1 MQNNKNIKYLE
12 INKIHG
18 KKAHIVKVRIV
29 LIFLV
34 IAYLTLNFFLNT
46 NNAYSLEEKDIT
58 GDTKIKLEVGEQKE
72 IVYSMDRQYILQVDK
87 VKKNNSNIAIIKTYT
102 SESSPN
108 KVFIELKGVT
118 KGISELDI
126 YYNYTKTNQIVD
138 KYSFIVKK
146 VTVEVGTEN
155 IEKQNTNRTSNSRS
169 TNNIENT
176 IEGKVSETNID
187 KDNIES
193 LKKEQQ
199 SGLKEN
205 QTTITA
211 EDIDKIFNELIEK
224 AKKDEELAK
233 KKIEED
239 KEREQ
244 KKEEDRIL
252 IEKTKKADNIFK
264 SIIIIFTVVALA
276 VHIYKYIKFER

>member
-34 IAYLTLNFFLNT
+34 IAYLTLSFFLNT

-58 GDTKIKLEVGEQKE
+58 GDTKIKLEVGQQKE

-108 KVFIELKGVT
+108 KVFIELKGIS
-118 KGISELDI
+118 KGISELEI

-138 KYSFIVKK
+138 KYSSIVKK
-146 VTVEVGTEN
+146 VIVEVGNEDTGKTN
-155 IEKQNTNRTSNSRS
+155 QNGSGSISDR
-169 TNNIENT
+169 NNT
-176 IEGKVSETNID
+176 VEGKVSETNID

-193 LKKEQQ
+193 VKKEQQ

-244 KKEEDRIL
+244 KKEEDKIL
-252 IEKTKKADNIFK
+252 IEKTKKEDTIFK
-264 SIIIIFTVVALA
+264 SIIIIFTIVALV
-276 VHIYKYIKFER
+276 VHIYKYVKFER

>member
-1 MQNNKNIKYLE
+1 MRNNKNIKYLE

-34 IAYLTLNFFLNT
+34 IAYLTLSFFLNT

-58 GDTKIKLEVGEQKE
+58 GDTKIRLEVGQQKE

-138 KYSFIVKK
+138 KYSSIVKK

-155 IEKQNTNRTSNSRS
+155 IEKQNTNTTSNSRS
-169 TNNIENT
+169 TSNIENT

-211 EDIDKIFNELIEK
+211 EDINKIFNELIEK
-224 AKKDEELAK
+224 TKKDEELAK

-252 IEKTKKADNIFK
+252 IEKTKKEDTIFK

-276 VHIYKYIKFER
+276 VHIYKYVKFER

>member
-34 IAYLTLNFFLNT
+34 IAYLTLSFFLNT

-58 GDTKIKLEVGEQKE
+58 GDTKIKLEVGQQKE

-108 KVFIELKGVT
+108 KVFIELKGIT
-118 KGISELDI
+118 KGRSELDI

-138 KYSFIVKK
+138 KYSSIVKK
-146 VTVEVGTEN
+146 VIVEVEN
-155 IEKQNTNRTSNSRS
+155 
-169 TNNIENT
+169 ENT
-176 IEGKVSETNID
+176 GKTNQNGSGSISDRNNTVEGKVSETNID

-193 LKKEQQ
+193 VKKEQQ

-244 KKEEDRIL
+244 KKEEDKIL
-252 IEKTKKADNIFK
+252 IEKTKKEDTIFK
-264 SIIIIFTVVALA
+264 SIIIIFTIVALV
-276 VHIYKYIKFER
+276 VHIYKYVKFER

>member
-34 IAYLTLNFFLNT
+34 IAYLTLSFFLNT

-108 KVFIELKGVT
+108 KVFIELKGIT
-118 KGISELDI
+118 KGRSELDI

-138 KYSFIVKK
+138 KYSSIVKK
-146 VTVEVGTEN
+146 VIVEVGN
-155 IEKQNTNRTSNSRS
+155 
-169 TNNIENT
+169 ENT
-176 IEGKVSETNID
+176 GKTNQNGSGSISDRNNNTVEGKVSETNID
-187 KDNIES
+187 GDNRGSIVQ
-193 LKKEQQ
+193 KENTE
-199 SGLKEN
+199 KIN
-205 QTTITA
+205 QTTITS
-211 EDIDKIFNELIEK
+211 EDINQIFNELKEK
-224 AKKDEELAK
+224 TEKDEELEK

-244 KKEEDRIL
+244 KKEEDKIL
-252 IEKTKKADNIFK
+252 IEKTKKEDTIFK
-264 SIIIIFTVVALA
+264 SIIIIFTIVAL
-276 VHIYKYIKFER
+276 VLHIYKYVKFER

>member
-34 IAYLTLNFFLNT
+34 IAYLTLSFFLNT

-58 GDTKIKLEVGEQKE
+58 GDTKIKLEVGQQKE

-108 KVFIELKGVT
+108 KVFIELKGIT

-138 KYSFIVKK
+138 KYSSIVKK
-146 VTVEVGTEN
+146 VIVEVGN
-155 IEKQNTNRTSNSRS
+155 
-169 TNNIENT
+169 ENT
-176 IEGKVSETNID
+176 GKTNQNGSGSISDRNNTVEGKVSETNID

-193 LKKEQQ
+193 VKKEQQ

-244 KKEEDRIL
+244 KKEEDKIL
-252 IEKTKKADNIFK
+252 IEKTKKEDTILK
-264 SIIIIFTVVALA
+264 SIIIIFTIVALV
-276 VHIYKYIKFER
+276 VHIYKYVKFER

>member
-34 IAYLTLNFFLNT
+34 IAYLTLSFFLNT

-58 GDTKIKLEVGEQKE
+58 GDTKIKLEVGQQKE

-108 KVFIELKGVT
+108 KVFIELKGIT
-118 KGISELDI
+118 KGRSELDI

-138 KYSFIVKK
+138 KYSSIVKK
-146 VTVEVGTEN
+146 VIVEVEN
-155 IEKQNTNRTSNSRS
+155 
-169 TNNIENT
+169 ENT
-176 IEGKVSETNID
+176 GKTNQNGSGSISDRNNTVEGKVSETNID
-187 KDNIES
+187 KDN
-193 LKKEQQ
+193 KR
-199 SGLKEN
+199 
-205 QTTITA
+205 TT
-211 EDIDKIFNELIEK
+211 KW
-224 AKKDEELAK
+224 
-233 KKIEED
+233 
-239 KEREQ
+239 
-244 KKEEDRIL
+244 
-252 IEKTKKADNIFK
+252 FK
-264 SIIIIFTVVALA
+264 RKSNNNNSRRYRQNF
-276 VHIYKYIKFER
+276 

>member
-34 IAYLTLNFFLNT
+34 IAYLTLSFFLNT

-58 GDTKIKLEVGEQKE
+58 GDTKIKLEVGQQKE

-108 KVFIELKGVT
+108 KVFIELKGIT

-138 KYSFIVKK
+138 KYSSIVKK
-146 VTVEVGTEN
+146 VIVEVGN
-155 IEKQNTNRTSNSRS
+155 
-169 TNNIENT
+169 ENT
-176 IEGKVSETNID
+176 GKTNQNGSGSISDRNNNTVEGKV
-187 KDNIES
+187 
-193 LKKEQQ
+193 
-199 SGLKEN
+199 
-205 QTTITA
+205 
-211 EDIDKIFNELIEK
+211 
-224 AKKDEELAK
+224 
-233 KKIEED
+233 
-239 KEREQ
+239 
-244 KKEEDRIL
+244 
-252 IEKTKKADNIFK
+252 
-264 SIIIIFTVVALA
+264 
-276 VHIYKYIKFER
+276 

>member
-1 MQNNKNIKYLE
+1 M
-12 INKIHG
+12 
-18 KKAHIVKVRIV
+18 

-34 IAYLTLNFFLNT
+34 IAYLTLSFFLNT

-58 GDTKIKLEVGEQKE
+58 GDTKIKLEVGQQKE

-108 KVFIELKGVT
+108 KVFIELKGIT
-118 KGISELDI
+118 KGRSELDI

-138 KYSFIVKK
+138 KYSSIVKK
-146 VTVEVGTEN
+146 VIVEVGN
-155 IEKQNTNRTSNSRS
+155 
-169 TNNIENT
+169 ENT
-176 IEGKVSETNID
+176 GKTNQNGSGSISDRNNNTVEGKVSETNID

-193 LKKEQQ
+193 VKKEQQ

-244 KKEEDRIL
+244 KKEEDKIL
-252 IEKTKKADNIFK
+252 IEKTKKEDTIFK
-264 SIIIIFTVVALA
+264 SIIIIFTIVALV
-276 VHIYKYIKFER
+276 VHIYKYVKFER

>member
-34 IAYLTLNFFLNT
+34 IAYLTLSFFLNT

-58 GDTKIKLEVGEQKE
+58 GDTKIKLEVGQQKE

-108 KVFIELKGVT
+108 KVFIELKGIT

-138 KYSFIVKK
+138 KYSSIVKK
-146 VTVEVGTEN
+146 VIVEVGN
-155 IEKQNTNRTSNSRS
+155 
-169 TNNIENT
+169 ENT
-176 IEGKVSETNID
+176 GKTNQNGSGSISDRNNNTVEGKVSETNID
-187 KDNIES
+187 GDNRGSIVQ
-193 LKKEQQ
+193 KENTE
-199 SGLKEN
+199 KIN
-205 QTTITA
+205 QTTITS
-211 EDIDKIFNELIEK
+211 EDINQIFNELKEK
-224 AKKDEELAK
+224 TEKDEELAK

-244 KKEEDRIL
+244 KKEEDKIL
-252 IEKTKKADNIFK
+252 IEKTKKEDTIFK
-264 SIIIIFTVVALA
+264 SIIIIFTIVALV
-276 VHIYKYIKFER
+276 VHIYKYVKFER

>member
-34 IAYLTLNFFLNT
+34 IAYLTLSFFLNT

-58 GDTKIKLEVGEQKE
+58 GDTKIKLEVGQQKE

-108 KVFIELKGVT
+108 KVFIELKGIT
-118 KGISELDI
+118 KGRSELDI

-138 KYSFIVKK
+138 KYSSIVKK
-146 VTVEVGTEN
+146 VIVEVEN
-155 IEKQNTNRTSNSRS
+155 
-169 TNNIENT
+169 ENT
-176 IEGKVSETNID
+176 GKTNQNGSGSISDRNNTVEGKVSETNID
-187 KDNIES
+187 GDNRGSIVQ
-193 LKKEQQ
+193 KENT
-199 SGLKEN
+199 ERIN
-205 QTTITA
+205 QTTITS
-211 EDIDKIFNELIEK
+211 EDINQIFNELKEK
-224 AKKDEELAK
+224 TEKDEELAK

-244 KKEEDRIL
+244 KKEEDKIL
-252 IEKTKKADNIFK
+252 IEKTKKEDTIFK
-264 SIIIIFTVVALA
+264 SIIIIFTIVALV
-276 VHIYKYIKFER
+276 VHIYKYVKFER

>member
-34 IAYLTLNFFLNT
+34 IAYLTLSFFLNT

-58 GDTKIKLEVGEQKE
+58 GDTKIKLEVGQQKE

-108 KVFIELKGVT
+108 KVFIELKGIT
-118 KGISELDI
+118 KGRSELDI

-138 KYSFIVKK
+138 KYSSIVKK
-146 VTVEVGTEN
+146 VIVEVGN
-155 IEKQNTNRTSNSRS
+155 
-169 TNNIENT
+169 ENT
-176 IEGKVSETNID
+176 GKTNQNGSGSISDRNNTVEGKVSETNID

-193 LKKEQQ
+193 VKKEQQ

-244 KKEEDRIL
+244 KKEEDKIL
-252 IEKTKKADNIFK
+252 IEKTKKEDTIFK
-264 SIIIIFTVVALA
+264 SIIIIFTIVALV
-276 VHIYKYIKFER
+276 VHIYKYVKFER

>member
-34 IAYLTLNFFLNT
+34 IAYLTLSFFLNT

-58 GDTKIKLEVGEQKE
+58 GDTKIKLEVGQQKE

-108 KVFIELKGVT
+108 KVFIELKGIT

-138 KYSFIVKK
+138 KYSSIVKK
-146 VTVEVGTEN
+146 VIVEVGN
-155 IEKQNTNRTSNSRS
+155 
-169 TNNIENT
+169 ENT
-176 IEGKVSETNID
+176 GKTNQSGSGSISDRNNNTVEGKVSETNID
-187 KDNIES
+187 GDNRGSIVQ
-193 LKKEQQ
+193 KENTE
-199 SGLKEN
+199 KIN
-205 QTTITA
+205 QTTITS
-211 EDIDKIFNELIEK
+211 EDINQIFNELKEK
-224 AKKDEELAK
+224 TEKDEELAK

-239 KEREQ
+239 KERQQ
-244 KKEEDRIL
+244 KQEEDKIL
-252 IEKTKKADNIFK
+252 IEKTKKEDTIFK
-264 SIIIIFTVVALA
+264 SIIIIFTIVALV
-276 VHIYKYIKFER
+276 VHIYKYVKFER

>member
-34 IAYLTLNFFLNT
+34 IAYLTLSFFLNT

-58 GDTKIKLEVGEQKE
+58 GDTKINIEVGQQKE
-72 IVYSMDRQYILQVDK
+72 ISYSMDRKYILQVDK

-108 KVFIELKGVT
+108 KVFIELKGIS
-118 KGISELDI
+118 KGVSELDI

-138 KYSFIVKK
+138 KYSSIVKK
-146 VTVEVGTEN
+146 VIVEVGN
-155 IEKQNTNRTSNSRS
+155 
-169 TNNIENT
+169 ENT
-176 IEGKVSETNID
+176 GKPNQNGSGSINDRNNNTVEGKVSETNID
-187 KDNIES
+187 GDNRGSIVQ
-193 LKKEQQ
+193 KENTE
-199 SGLKEN
+199 KIN
-205 QTTITA
+205 QTTITS
-211 EDIDKIFNELIEK
+211 EDINQIFNELKEK
-224 AKKDEELAK
+224 TEKDEELAK

-244 KKEEDRIL
+244 KKEEDKIL
-252 IEKTKKADNIFK
+252 IEKTKKEDTIFK
-264 SIIIIFTVVALA
+264 SIIIIFTIVALV
-276 VHIYKYIKFER
+276 VHIYKYVKFER

>member
-1 MQNNKNIKYLE
+1 MQNNRNIKYLE

-34 IAYLTLNFFLNT
+34 IAYLTLSCFLNT

-58 GDTKIKLEVGEQKE
+58 GDTKIKLEVGQQKE

-108 KVFIELKGVT
+108 KVFIELKGIT

-138 KYSFIVKK
+138 KYSSIVKK
-146 VTVEVGTEN
+146 VIVEVGN
-155 IEKQNTNRTSNSRS
+155 
-169 TNNIENT
+169 ENT
-176 IEGKVSETNID
+176 GKTNQSGSGSINDRNNNTVEGKVSETNID
-187 KDNIES
+187 GDNRGSIVQ
-193 LKKEQQ
+193 KENTE
-199 SGLKEN
+199 KIN
-205 QTTITA
+205 QTTITS
-211 EDIDKIFNELIEK
+211 EDINQIFNELKEK
-224 AKKDEELAK
+224 TEKDEELAK

-244 KKEEDRIL
+244 KKEEDKIL
-252 IEKTKKADNIFK
+252 IEKTKKEDTIFK
-264 SIIIIFTVVALA
+264 SIIIIFTIVAL
-276 VHIYKYIKFER
+276 VLHIYKYVKFER

>member
-34 IAYLTLNFFLNT
+34 IAYLTLSFFLNT

-58 GDTKIKLEVGEQKE
+58 GDTKINIEVGQQKE
-72 IVYSMDRQYILQVDK
+72 ISYSMDRKYILQVDK

-108 KVFIELKGVT
+108 KVFIELKGIS
-118 KGISELDI
+118 KGVSELDI

-138 KYSFIVKK
+138 KYSSIVKK
-146 VTVEVGTEN
+146 VIVEVGN
-155 IEKQNTNRTSNSRS
+155 
-169 TNNIENT
+169 ENT
-176 IEGKVSETNID
+176 GKPNQNGSGRINHRNNNTVEGKVSETNID
-187 KDNIES
+187 GDNRGSIVQ
-193 LKKEQQ
+193 KENT
-199 SGLKEN
+199 ERIN
-205 QTTITA
+205 QTTITS
-211 EDIDKIFNELIEK
+211 EDINQIFNELKEK
-224 AKKDEELAK
+224 TEKDEELAK

-244 KKEEDRIL
+244 KKEEDKIL
-252 IEKTKKADNIFK
+252 IEKTKKEDTIFK
-264 SIIIIFTVVALA
+264 SIIIIFTIVALV
-276 VHIYKYIKFER
+276 VHIYKYVKFER

>member
-34 IAYLTLNFFLNT
+34 IAYLTLSFFLNT

-58 GDTKIKLEVGEQKE
+58 GDTKINIEVGQQKE
-72 IVYSMDRQYILQVDK
+72 ISYSMDRKYILQVDK

-108 KVFIELKGVT
+108 KVFIELKGIS
-118 KGISELDI
+118 KGVSELDI

-138 KYSFIVKK
+138 KYSSIVKK
-146 VTVEVGTEN
+146 VIVEVGN
-155 IEKQNTNRTSNSRS
+155 
-169 TNNIENT
+169 ENT
-176 IEGKVSETNID
+176 GKPNQNGSGSINDRNNNTVEGKVSETNID
-187 KDNIES
+187 GDNRGSIVQ
-193 LKKEQQ
+193 KENT
-199 SGLKEN
+199 ERIN
-205 QTTITA
+205 QTTITS
-211 EDIDKIFNELIEK
+211 EDINQIFNELKEK
-224 AKKDEELAK
+224 TEKDEELAK

-244 KKEEDRIL
+244 KKEEDKIL
-252 IEKTKKADNIFK
+252 IEKTKKEDTIFK
-264 SIIIIFTVVALA
+264 SIIIIFTIVALV
-276 VHIYKYIKFER
+276 VHIYKYVKFER

>member
-1 MQNNKNIKYLE
+1 MQNNKNIKCLE
-12 INKIHG
+12 PSKINR

-34 IAYLTLNFFLNT
+34 IAYLTLSFFLNT

-58 GDTKIKLEVGEQKE
+58 GDTKIKLEVGQQKE

-108 KVFIELKGVT
+108 KVFIELKGIS

-138 KYSFIVKK
+138 KYSSIVKK
-146 VTVEVGTEN
+146 VIVEVGNEN
-155 IEKQNTNRTSNSRS
+155 TGKTKQNGSGSISDR
-169 TNNIENT
+169 NNNT
-176 IEGKVSETNID
+176 VEGKVSETNID

-193 LKKEQQ
+193 VKKEQQ

-244 KKEEDRIL
+244 KKEEDKIL
-252 IEKTKKADNIFK
+252 IEKTKKEDTILK
-264 SIIIIFTVVALA
+264 SIIIIFTIVALV
-276 VHIYKYIKFER
+276 VHIYKYVKFER

>member
-34 IAYLTLNFFLNT
+34 IAYLTLSFFLNT

-58 GDTKIKLEVGEQKE
+58 GDTKIKLEVGQQKE

-108 KVFIELKGVT
+108 KVFIELKGIT
-118 KGISELDI
+118 KGRSELDI

-138 KYSFIVKK
+138 KYSSIVKK
-146 VTVEVGTEN
+146 VIVEVGN
-155 IEKQNTNRTSNSRS
+155 
-169 TNNIENT
+169 ENT
-176 IEGKVSETNID
+176 GKTNQNGSGSISDRNNTVEGKVSETNID

-193 LKKEQQ
+193 VKKEQQ

-224 AKKDEELAK
+224 TKKDEELAK

-239 KEREQ
+239 REREQ
-244 KKEEDRIL
+244 KKEEDKIL
-252 IEKTKKADNIFK
+252 IEKTKKEDTIFK
-264 SIIIIFTVVALA
+264 SIIIIFTIVALV
-276 VHIYKYIKFER
+276 VHIYKYVKFER